1 MGGQSGETRGK
12 SKIEAYLEYE
22 RLIEK
27 VGEIFLS
34 QNPNPKNK
42 KLCKKLMMWD
52 PDTEEWVLYYR
63 LHT

>member
-34 QNPNPKNK
+34 RNPNPKNK
-42 KLCKKLMMWD
+42 KLCMTL
-52 PDTEEWVLYYR
+52 LIYYA
-63 LHT
+63 